1 MFITEIFHSIQGE
14 GQLAGLPHVFV
25 RTAGCNLRCNWCDT
39 PYASWEPEGSQ
50 IALDTVVKQV
60 LNHSSR
66 HVVLTGGEPMMARDI
81 HRLAD
86 RLREAGRHITIETAA
101 TIEPGGIACDL
112 ASLSPKLAN
121 SQPDQRA
128 STEWRRRHESLRL
141 QPDIIRQW
149 VDHYPYQLKFVVT
162 AESDLTEIEDLIRQ
176 IDRPI
181 PAANIL
187 LMPEG
192 VDTQTLKAREGWLAE
207 VCLKRGYRYCP
218 RLHIALYG
226 NVRGT

>member
-14 GQLAGLPHVFV
+14 GQLAGLAHVFV

-39 PYASWEPEGSQ
+39 PYASWEPEGTQ
-50 IALDTVVKQV
+50 IALDILAEKV
-60 LNHSSR
+60 LAYPCR
-66 HVVLTGGEPMMARDI
+66 HVVLTGGEPMIARDI
-81 HRLAD
+81 HPLAA

-121 SQPDQRA
+121 SRPDQRF
-128 STEWRRRHESLRL
+128 SEDWRQRHETIRL
-141 QPDIIRQW
+141 QPSIIRQW
-149 VDHYPYQLKFVVT
+149 IDNYSYQLKFVVT
-162 AESDLTEIEDLIRQ
+162 SESDLREIEDLIQQ

-181 PAANIL
+181 PPENLL

-192 VDTQTLKAREGWLAE
+192 VDTETLQARETWLARI
-207 VCLKRGYRYCP
+207 CLQRGFRYCP